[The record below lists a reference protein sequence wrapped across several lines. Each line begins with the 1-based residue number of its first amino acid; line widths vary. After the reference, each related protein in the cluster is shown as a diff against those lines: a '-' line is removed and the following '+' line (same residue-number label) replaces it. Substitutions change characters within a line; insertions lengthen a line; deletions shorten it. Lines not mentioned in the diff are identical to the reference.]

1 MNSLQNLSQF
11 YLGITFLHNPI
22 QPSASANIAVRLPLI
37 APQVRTG
44 CTVVPA
50 KSATIP
56 PRHPHCLD
64 WNFIYLYD
72 LTQTERVLSG
82 LWMTI
87 QLAVVCVIASVIIGI
102 LGAWLQGAHSKV
114 VRSVVQGYIQFF
126 RNTPPLV
133 QLLFF
138 YFALGQFTP
147 TYSPDGWLEVPVIS
161 NVGWAIISLSFF
173 AGAFNVEI
181 FRAGIEAVPE
191 STQEAAEALGMNRL
205 QIYLYVVFPLAYRV
219 SLPALNNNLV
229 NLVKTTTQ
237 ALAIAVPELLYEMIS
252 IYNDYSTAQNACM
265 LFLFFAYILL
275 VGILVMGMNG
285 WERKLRIPGYGA

>member
-1 MNSLQNLSQF
+1 VNSFQQYFFDLAQE
-11 YLGITFLHNPI
+11 YP
-22 QPSASANIAVRLPLI
+22 
-37 APQVRTG
+37 
-44 CTVVPA
+44 
-50 KSATIP
+50 K
-56 PRHPHCLD
+56 

-72 LTQTERVLSG
+72 PTQTDRVISG

-87 QLAVVCVIASVIIGI
+87 QLSVICVISSVIIGI

-114 VRSVVQGYIQFF
+114 LRSVVQGYIQFF

-147 TYSPDGWLEVPVIS
+147 TYSPDGWLEVPIIS
-161 NVGWAIISLSFF
+161 NIGWAIISLSFF

-275 VGILVMGMNG
+275 VGILVLGMNG

>member
-1 MNSLQNLSQF
+1 MNSFQQYF
-11 YLGITFLHNPI
+11 YDLAQT
-22 QPSASANIAVRLPLI
+22 
-37 APQVRTG
+37 
-44 CTVVPA
+44 
-50 KSATIP
+50 
-56 PRHPHCLD
+56 HPK

-72 LTQTERVLSG
+72 PTQTARVVEG
-82 LWMTI
+82 FWMTLELSVI
-87 QLAVVCVIASVIIGI
+87 CVILSVVIGVV
-102 LGAWLQGAHSKV
+102 GAWAQGAHSKTL
-114 VRSVVQGYIQFF
+114 RLVVQGYIQFF

-147 TYSPDGWLEVPVIS
+147 TYSPDGWLEVPIIS

-205 QIYLYVVFPLAYRV
+205 QIYLYIVLPLAFRV
-219 SLPALNNNLV
+219 SMPALNNNLV

-237 ALAIAVPELLYEMIS
+237 ALAIAVPELLYQMIS

-265 LFLFFAYILL
+265 LFLFFAYFFL
-275 VGILVMGMNG
+275 VGILVLGMSS
-285 WERKLRIPGYGA
+285 WERKLKIPGFGR

>member
-1 MNSLQNLSQF
+1 MNEFQQYF
-11 YLGITFLHNPI
+11 FD
-22 QPSASANIAVRLPLI
+22 IAE
-37 APQVRTG
+37 QY
-44 CTVVPA
+44 
-50 KSATIP
+50 
-56 PRHPHCLD
+56 PR
-64 WNFIYLYD
+64 WNFIFFYD
-72 LTQTERVLSG
+72 PVQTDRVLSG
-82 LWMTI
+82 LWMTVK
-87 QLAVVCVIASVIIGI
+87 LSVICVLLSVVVGLI
-102 LGAWLQGAHSKV
+102 GAWLQGSKSRL

-126 RNTPPLV
+126 RNTPPLI

-147 TYSPDGWLEVPVIS
+147 TYSPDGWLEVPIIS

-205 QIYLYVVFPLAYRV
+205 QIFLYVVFPLAFRV

-237 ALAIAVPELLYEMIS
+237 ALAIAVPELLYQMVS
-252 IYNDYSTAQNACM
+252 IYNDYSTAQYACM
-265 LFLFFAYILL
+265 TVLFVVYIIL
-275 VGILVMGMNG
+275 VGILVMGMNS
-285 WERKLRIPGYGA
+285 WERAARIPGYGV

>member
-1 MNSLQNLSQF
+1 MAES
-11 YLGITFLHNPI
+11 I
-22 QPSASANIAVRLPLI
+22 QSFFRELAE
-37 APQVRTG
+37 T
-44 CTVVPA
+44 
-50 KSATIP
+50 
-56 PRHPHCLD
+56 HPK

-72 LTQTERVLSG
+72 PVQTERVVEG
-82 LWMTI
+82 FWMTL
-87 QLAVVCVIASVIIGI
+87 QLSLSCVVLSVVIGVV
-102 LGAWLQGAHSKV
+102 GAWLQGSHFKV
-114 VRSVVQGYIQFF
+114 VRAVMQGYIQFF
-126 RNTPPLV
+126 RNTPPLI

-191 STQEAAEALGMNRL
+191 STREAAEALGMSRL
-205 QIYLYVVFPLAYRV
+205 QIYVYVVLPLAFRV

-237 ALAIAVPELLYEMIS
+237 AIVIAVPELLYQLVS
-252 IYNDYSTAQNACM
+252 IYNDYSTSQNACM
-265 LFLFFAYILL
+265 VLMFIVYILL
-275 VGILVMGMNG
+275 VGILVVGMSR
-285 WERKLRIPGYGA
+285 WERALRMPGYGS